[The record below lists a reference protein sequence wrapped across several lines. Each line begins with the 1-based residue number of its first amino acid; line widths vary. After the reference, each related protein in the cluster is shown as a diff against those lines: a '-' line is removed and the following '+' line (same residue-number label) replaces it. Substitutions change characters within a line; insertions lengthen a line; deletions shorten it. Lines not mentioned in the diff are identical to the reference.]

1 MPQLPEEKGSDA
13 LPVAAALCC
22 AAALRVFFYGGLTG
36 YDEFAYAR
44 IAADIAEGLFKLP
57 DVSGYYG
64 FRYLVTFPAAFFYK
78 LFGQGALSAAAWPFI
93 CSLCNTVL
101 AYSLGRELFGRRAG
115 VIAAFL
121 QAFLPLSVAYG
132 TMLYP
137 DEILVLWT
145 GLSAL
150 LFLKGSKAGGRW
162 GGAGLLALAGLV
174 AGLGW
179 HTRLNSAIMLPVFA
193 VWLIK
198 LKPRP
203 AHLAAAAGFAAALV
217 PDWIACAALAGDP
230 LFSLRSQLAKLAA
243 DTAVYPEGHLVY
255 LRGLLGVD
263 LYGLALFSVYFYL
276 FAAAVIGFAR
286 GKRIAQV
293 WLPLAWFA
301 VVLAYLEFGPA
312 SLSPYKP
319 VHKQLRFL
327 SMATLPMI
335 AAAAAYLSELR
346 RQIAWPVLGLALAA
360 SVVGAR
366 EMSAYQA
373 REAAPARLAAGYVER
388 RAPAAVYADGYLLQY
403 LAYSYRGT
411 LREAFYPGPG
421 AGPNFVRSFKQDF
434 PGVLPPETCAVEEL
448 PPGAGGH
455 SRLQSAAGYERVRI
469 SSTAMLYCFNKSGSE
484 RVKEGE
490 R

>member
-1 MPQLPEEKGSDA
+1 MQKLPEESGSDA
-13 LPVAAALCC
+13 LPVAVALCC
-22 AAALRVFFYGGLTG
+22 AAALRIIFYSGLTG

-44 IAADIAEGLFKLP
+44 IAADIAEGLFRLP
-57 DVSGYYG
+57 DVTGYYG

-78 LFGQGALSAAAWPFI
+78 ILGQGALSAAAWPFL
-93 CSLCNTVL
+93 CSLCNTAL

-121 QAFLPLSVAYG
+121 QAFLPLSVVYG

-137 DEILVLWT
+137 DEILAFLT
-145 GLSAL
+145 GLAAL

-193 VWLIK
+193 VWLVK

-203 AHLAAAAGFAAALV
+203 AHLAVAAGFLIALI
-217 PDWIACAALAGDP
+217 PDWIAGAALAGDP

-243 DTAVYPEGHLVY
+243 DTAVYPDGHLVY
-255 LRGLLGVD
+255 LRGLLGLD
-263 LYGLALFSVYFYL
+263 LYGLALFGFIFYL
-276 FAAAVIGFAR
+276 FAASVLGFA
-286 GKRIAQV
+286 GKKRLAQI

-335 AAAAAYLSELR
+335 AVAAAYLSELR
-346 RQIAWPVLGLALAA
+346 RALAWPVLGLALAA
-360 SVVGAR
+360 SVIGAR

-373 REAAPARLAAGYVER
+373 REAAPARLAAGYIER
-388 RAPAAVYADGYLLQY
+388 RAPSAVYADGYLFQY
-403 LAYSYRGT
+403 LAYGSRTSSRDPY
-411 LREAFYPGPG
+411 YQGPG
-421 AGPNFVRSFKQDF
+421 AEPGFARSFEKYF
-434 PGVLPPETCAVEEL
+434 TGILLPGTCAVEEL
-448 PPGAGGH
+448 APGDEGR
-455 SRLQSAAGYERVRI
+455 SRLQAAAGYDRVRI
-469 SSTAMLYCFNKSGSE
+469 SGTAMLYCFNKAVTE
-484 RVKEGE
+484 RVKEVD